1 MLIPIG
7 DDNVAGGAKPIATYS
22 FIILNIAIFF
32 YEYSLGE
39 QSLQVFINQ
48 YGTTPVDAMT
58 GHNLFTFISSM
69 FLHGGWSHLIGN
81 MLFLW
86 IFGDNVEAVM
96 GNVRFVLFYLAGGI
110 IASFT
115 HVWMNAESTIPSL
128 GASGAIS
135 AVLGA
140 YLIMFPRSRI
150 KMIFLIFFITF
161 YISAIFFIGF
171 WFLQQFISVYSETGL
186 DAQSQGVAWWAHIG
200 GFIFGV
206 LCGFFYRSRAKD
218 FNFVPDRLSRQ
229 KPVRYPQNR
238 YR

>member
-7 DDNVAGGAKPIATYS
+7 DDNIAGGARPVITYT
-22 FIILNIAIFF
+22 FIIMNIAIFF
-32 YEYSLGE
+32 YEHSLGN
-39 QSLQVFINQ
+39 QALHDFVNQ
-48 YGTTPVDAMT
+48 YGTIPVDAMS
-58 GHNLFTFISSM
+58 GNHLYTFLSSM

-86 IFGDNVEAVM
+86 IFGDNVEAVI
-96 GNVRFVLFYLAGGI
+96 GNGKFLLFFLVGGM
-110 IASFT
+110 IASAT
-115 HVWMNAESTIPSL
+115 HVWMNPESTIPSL

-140 YLIMFPRSRI
+140 YLIMFPRSRV
-150 KMIFLIFFITF
+150 KMFFLIFFITF

-171 WFLQQFISVYSETGL
+171 WFIQQFMSAYGQAGL

-200 GFIFGV
+200 GFIFGIFF
-206 LCGFFYRSRAKD
+206 GFFYRSRAKE
-218 FNFVPDRLSRQ
+218 FNFVPDPRSYARSR
-229 KPVRYPQNR
+229 R